1 MLGDKCAWLLSMSK
15 KLPAI
20 DDMWLAESIKRE
32 IMLCR
37 KEVRHLLRE
46 ISCGTFYFF
55 PISLSTRS
63 LSLSIIWWQ
72 LWITACI
79 KTFDRLWIQETMYLS
94 LSERTTYFFYYSF
107 LYNLPLWD
115 QILCPLGIQP
125 KNHQPLKTACNR
137 RFSSPLLRHEMKQ
150 QVHPSH
156 WEIKIS
162 FIIIVTKHQWKFK
175 LSN

>member
-15 KLPAI
+15 KFPAI
-20 DDMWLAESIKRE
+20 DDMRLAESIKRE

-79 KTFDRLWIQETMYLS
+79 KTFGRLWIQETMYLS
-94 LSERTTYFFYYSF
+94 LSEQTTYFFLLFLSLQLAFVRPNSLPSGNPAQEPWATENSLQQKVFLPITETWDETTGTSITKITKWDKDFFYHYS
-107 LYNLPLWD
+107 
-115 QILCPLGIQP
+115 
-125 KNHQPLKTACNR
+125 H
-137 RFSSPLLRHEMKQ
+137 
-150 QVHPSH
+150 
-156 WEIKIS
+156 
-162 FIIIVTKHQWKFK
+162 
-175 LSN
+175 